1 MELVR
6 KIKVGENEFSEIE
19 VFPETAKT
27 MSRAVFAAEGDLEI
41 LPLARVVAR
50 TGIKGLEARDWNLIN
65 AGNLS
70 ADDYIVLLNAVSE
83 FDENFT
89 PPPHLVLR

>member
-1 MELVR
+1 MELIR
-6 KIKVGENEFSEIE
+6 KIKVGDKEFGEIE

-27 MSRAVFAAEGDLEI
+27 MSKAVFAAEGDLEL

-70 ADDYIVLLNAVSE
+70 ADDAD
-83 FDENFT
+83 F
-89 PPPHLVLR
+89 LVV